1 MDPALRDTANRA
13 MRMGLLLAER
23 SIDHLLPNPASSIA
37 SPLPNTSTVHDTPR
51 RPASRPTRAALPPHR
66 AEVRSRSPPLPNTS
80 TVHDTPRRPASRPT
94 CATLPPHR
102 AEVRSRSP
110 PLPGL
115 AAKSRAAPAPPRR
128 ATVAKRVSRPSP
140 APPRRPPPTDTMHR
154 KTNCV
159 DAARRQARP
168 TPNPKPASSTT
179 PVRTAPPR
187 TVFSLGPKTAST
199 ESPAISRATK
209 ATGNPAASRA
219 TAAPTSPLPITLA
232 PAVKLPP
239 GFYILGLP
247 PRPST
252 TQLQDI
258 FSSVSSKSHTLAQ
271 LGPAF
276 QLAPVQRKSR
286 RDSAFLLS
294 HPSFVTA
301 NLLQRIMQELSDTG
315 ETDSKGRARVPS
327 PIGVLKVSIAT
338 CSVRRAIT
346 DGAPPP
352 PGMPAELR
360 DVTAIPYHAGAHDLN
375 KTCVCCRENFSLGQ
389 SLLRLQCL
397 HTVHITCMA
406 RWLQAPHAR
415 GRCPECNLQVAPP

>member
-1 MDPALRDTANRA
+1 MAFQCKRSCACLLPAFLHAPRSEHARTAQQQP
-13 MRMGLLLAER
+13 GELPLLLQAVFAQ
-23 SIDHLLPNPASSIA
+23 SY
-37 SPLPNTSTVHDTPR
+37 
-51 RPASRPTRAALPPHR
+51 
-66 AEVRSRSPPLPNTS
+66 
-80 TVHDTPRRPASRPT
+80 
-94 CATLPPHR
+94 C
-102 AEVRSRSP
+102 
-110 PLPGL
+110 
-115 AAKSRAAPAPPRR
+115 APAPPSLSLWIPPCETQPIVRCAWGYCLPKEASTTCCLTLQAASPRLCPTHRPCTTHLVVQLLVQPVQHSPHTVPRFVPAAPLCLTHRPCTTHLVVQFHVQPVQHSLHAVPRFVRAAPLSLAWRPNPERPLLLLDVLLLLRGSADPRR
-128 ATVAKRVSRPSP
+128 P
-140 APPRRPPPTDTMHR
+140 PPRRPPPTDTMHR

-159 DAARRQARP
+159 DAARPQARP

-315 ETDSKGRARVPS
+315 ETDSKG
-327 PIGVLKVSIAT
+327 
-338 CSVRRAIT
+338 
-346 DGAPPP
+346 APVFP
-352 PGMPAELR
+352 
-360 DVTAIPYHAGAHDLN
+360 
-375 KTCVCCRENFSLGQ
+375 
-389 SLLRLQCL
+389 LLLAC
-397 HTVHITCMA
+397 
-406 RWLQAPHAR
+406 
-415 GRCPECNLQVAPP
+415 